1 MSPTVVPLPGPVPM
15 PAGNYDLA
23 GLGYLQEEFLL
34 SGTAD
39 SYRFVGDRSPDGRWE
54 VEPSEQS
61 GFTTRLVVRRP
72 TDDQA
77 FSGTVV
83 VEWLNVSGGLDGG
96 PDWTILHRHLI
107 RRGHAWVGV
116 SAQKVGID
124 GGGFVEGPHLKRAF
138 PDRYHV
144 LSHPGDAWSFDMFTQ
159 AGRVLRGGAGASP
172 LGPHIPERV
181 LAMGESQSAA
191 CLVTYINAIDSHV
204 AAFDGF
210 FVHGRGASGAGL
222 DGFRLTPADRDDVAR
237 SVGLQPGECIRD
249 DVRVPVV
256 VLQSETDVALLGGGR
271 AEQRDGE
278 RLRQWELAGSA
289 HADTY
294 ILIGGNSDDAT
305 LPPARLAELL
315 QPPEKVLGVRTGSP
329 INSGPQQHYVAQ
341 AGVEHLDSWVAGG
354 PPPPPAPRL
363 DLLPDGSEFTRDE
376 HGIATGGLRT
386 PWVDVP
392 VATLSG
398 LGQTG
403 EAFSRL
409 FGTTTAFD
417 PATLVRL
424 YPGGRP
430 DYLARFAEALEE
442 TIAAG
447 FVLGEDRDE
456 ILGVA
461 AASYPTSG

>member
-1 MSPTVVPLPGPVPM
+1 VSPTVLPLAGPVPM
-15 PAGNYDLA
+15 PAGTYDLA
-23 GLGYLQEEFLL
+23 GFGYVQEEFLL

-39 SYRFVGDRSPDGRWE
+39 SYRLVGERSADGRWE
-54 VEPSEQS
+54 VEPSERAE
-61 GFTTRLVVRRP
+61 FTTRLVVRRP
-72 TDDQA
+72 DDRA
-77 FSGTVV
+77 PFSGTVM

-124 GGGFVEGPHLKRAF
+124 GGGFVEGPHLKKAF
-138 PDRYHV
+138 PERYDV

-159 AGRVLRGGAGASP
+159 AARALRAGAGGGP
-172 LGPHIPERV
+172 LGPHTPERV
-181 LAMGESQSAA
+181 LAVGESQSAA
-191 CLVTYINAIDSHV
+191 CLVTYINAVDSR
-204 AAFDGF
+204 AAAYDGF
-210 FVHGRGASGAGL
+210 LVHGRGASGAAL
-222 DGFRLTPADRDDVAR
+222 DGFRVAPADRDDVAR
-237 SVGLQPGECIRD
+237 SMRQQPGECIRD
-249 DVRVPVV
+249 DIRVPVL

-271 AEQRDGE
+271 ADQRDGE

-294 ILIGGNSDDAT
+294 ILIAGNSDDAT

-315 QPPEKVLGVRTGSP
+315 RPPEEVLGVRTGSP

-341 AGVEHLDSWVAGG
+341 AAVEHLDNWVAGG

-363 DLLPDGSEFTRDE
+363 DLMPDGSEFNRDE

-386 PWVDVP
+386 PWVEVP

-403 EAFSRL
+403 EVFSRL

-417 PATLVRL
+417 PATLTRL
-424 YPGGRP
+424 YPGGCP
-430 DYLARFAEALEE
+430 DYLARFAAALAE

-447 FVLGEDRDE
+447 FVLDEDREE
-456 ILGVA
+456 ILSVA
-461 AASYPTSG
+461 AASYPTSS